1 MGLMRGL
8 GVAVV
13 ALIGVIIGV
22 VGFLAIGLFVIS
34 PPTISQAAP
43 GQPWDVTL
51 DITDAF
57 LTTQM
62 NKPRASSSGIS
73 SIPIQL
79 SDAKAAMHAD
89 GTVTITGNLGRSG
102 GTAAPSVGRLP
113 INTNGNVAVE
123 IVLRPKAADGKLT
136 VEVVSAQ
143 LGPLPIPAN
152 LGSLLDG
159 PINDQ
164 IANALNGQSF
174 AITELTV
181 RDGAMLVRAK
191 QSTP

>member
-22 VGFLAIGLFVIS
+22 VGFLAIGLLAIS

-51 DITDAF
+51 DITNAF

-62 NKPRASSSGIS
+62 NKPRASSSGSS

-113 INTNGNVAVE
+113 INVNGNVAVE

-152 LGSLLDG
+152 LGGLLDG